1 MDVNSVICGDGTCD
15 IITIRLHWD
24 ALGDFD
30 HYTLRPGDALTK
42 KGHAVFTD
50 DDYAKLQAILS
61 DKNSLLEQLEPD
73 HVVSPDR
80 TALDVDDVT
89 AATPISLG
97 NAVVSGAVYTCYTL
111 WHWANGEVVEEIH
124 RKTAAACSQS
134 HLMRFLREGTETLA
148 VFAMDQLA
156 ARGIRDQTTVNAV
169 VRRATSSNATTTK
182 AALHYLASTSTD
194 TDADIHYLAIEQL
207 APAASRQTRTLYLAA
222 LSQIPLPPP
231 ADYFDRISR
240 WLPQMDT
247 YFEVHLLL
255 TLLEEEDAGSPEAVK
270 HSMMVLENENFL
282 IARRAFWFLDKQ
294 SLATSQR
301 EKVEAF
307 RAKHEDRL

>member
-1 MDVNSVICGDGTCD
+1 M
-15 IITIRLHWD
+15 
-24 ALGDFD
+24 
-30 HYTLRPGDALTK
+30 DALTK

-89 AATPISLG
+89 AATPVSLG
-97 NAVVSGAVYTCYTL
+97 NAVVSGSVYTCYTL
-111 WHWANGEVVEEIH
+111 WHWANGEVVE
-124 RKTAAACSQS
+124 
-134 HLMRFLREGTETLA
+134 
-148 VFAMDQLA
+148 
-156 ARGIRDQTTVNAV
+156 
-169 VRRATSSNATTTK
+169 
-182 AALHYLASTSTD
+182 
-194 TDADIHYLAIEQL
+194 QL
-207 APAASRQTRTLYLAA
+207 APATSRQTRTLYLAA

-231 ADYFDRISR
+231 AGYYDRISR

-255 TLLEEEDAGSPEAVK
+255 TLLEEEDAGSPEVVK